1 MNKPIYSFRLILAFS
16 LLMGTLIG
24 TLFSPSLFAEELYAV
39 RDVAV
44 DDYLNVRAQA
54 GTKAMVITMIPHDAT
69 TVRLTG
75 QTKKLGRST
84 WVKVLWQSKQGW
96 VNRHYLIK
104 AGEQIPVS
112 AQKPTIPNPKTP
124 NPTLRCGGTE
134 PFWSIDVSRKTASFK
149 PMDGANMSLPVTFRS
164 QSANNPTIAAVDARN
179 KERNITLFLQ
189 KVAECS
195 DGMSDINYPF
205 RVTTIINNKAVYSG
219 CCHQQ

>member
-1 MNKPIYSFRLILAFS
+1 MKKLAHPFPLTAWLS
-16 LLMGTLIG
+16 LMIAALLSTN
-24 TLFSPSLFAEELYAV
+24 LFAEELYAV
-39 RDVAV
+39 RDVTA

-54 GTKAMVITMIPHDAT
+54 GAQAMIVTMIPHDAK

-75 QTKKLGRST
+75 QEKQLGRAT
-84 WVKVLWQSKQGW
+84 WVKVSWQSKQGW
-96 VNRHYLIK
+96 VNRRYLIK
-104 AGEQIPVS
+104 AGEQLPVS
-112 AQKPTIPNPKTP
+112 AQKPAKS

-149 PMDGANMSLPVTFRS
+149 PMDGENMTLPVTFRS

-205 RVTTIINNKAVYSG
+205 RVTAIISNKAVYSG

>member
-1 MNKPIYSFRLILAFS
+1 MKKHIRAFRLIVGLS
-16 LLMGTLIG
+16 LLMGA
-24 TLFSPSLFAEELYAV
+24 LFSPSLFAEELYAV

-44 DDYLNVRAQA
+44 NDYLNVRAQA

-75 QTKKLGRST
+75 QEKQLGRST

-96 VNRHYLIK
+96 VNRRYLIK
-104 AGEQIPVS
+104 AVEQIPVS
-112 AQKPTIPNPKTP
+112 AQKPTTSE
-124 NPTLRCGGTE
+124 PTLRCGGTE

-149 PMDGANMSLPVTFRS
+149 PMDGENMSLPVTFRS